1 MKIII
6 NDQVYQLTEEQRAQL
21 VTLFRGKIEEQ
32 YGKLDPQWRLAA
44 KAASRGLL
52 GWIEDQVKQKS
63 GIEEAR
69 RVRPGKKDD
78 PVLHL
83 FSIGERI
90 LGDMIAHVA
99 ISLTTGKET
108 STITSFTATLSRKG
122 QDQDGGSLDTDGNI
136 GLREDNSS
144 EILRSDLYPALSN
157 GTALHS

>member
-6 NDQVYQLTEEQRAQL
+6 NDTPYQLTQEQRAQL
-21 VTLFRGKIEEQ
+21 VTLFRAKIEEQ
-32 YGKLDPQWRLAA
+32 YNKLEPQWRLAA

-63 GIEEAR
+63 GMEEAK

-99 ISLTTGKET
+99 ISLSTTEQN
-108 STITSFTATLSRKG
+108 TITSFAATLTREG
-122 QDQDGGSLDTDGNI
+122 QDTDGGPLDTN
-136 GLREDNSS
+136 GDKRVREDDGAQISGLS
-144 EILRSDLYPALSN
+144 VHEALPN
-157 GTALHS
+157 GAALHS

>member
-6 NDQVYQLTEEQRAQL
+6 NDTPYELTQEQRAQL
-21 VTLFRGKIEEQ
+21 VTLFRAKIEEQ
-32 YGKLDPQWRLAA
+32 YQKLEPQWRLAA

-63 GIEEAR
+63 GIDEAKK
-69 RVRPGKKDD
+69 VRPGKKDD

-99 ISLTTGKET
+99 ISLSTTKQN
-108 STITSFTATLSRKG
+108 TIEGFTATLSRKG
-122 QDQDGGSLDTDGNI
+122 QDTDGRPLDTDGNI
-136 GLREDNSS
+136 RIREDDSS
-144 EILRSDLYPALSN
+144 EIPGSDLHASISN
-157 GTALHS
+157 GTALHP